1 MTVYLLPLPRKYTNP
16 PHSWMCSSDAEEWLW
31 ESVMLHN
38 SVGVRDFAEKGKQDF
53 KMALM
58 TITP

>member
-1 MTVYLLPLPRKYTNP
+1 
-16 PHSWMCSSDAEEWLW
+16 MCSSDAEEWLW